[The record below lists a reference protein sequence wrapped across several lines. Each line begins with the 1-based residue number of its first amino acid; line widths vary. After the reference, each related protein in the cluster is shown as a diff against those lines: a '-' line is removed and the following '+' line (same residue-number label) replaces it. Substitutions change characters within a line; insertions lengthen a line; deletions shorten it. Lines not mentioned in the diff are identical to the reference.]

1 MDENIRFIALIDA
14 LKAQGQ
20 VSDYVRLAATL
31 DTNKAGISDIK
42 AGRKKIS
49 IDLLRRLKLSYPTA
63 NIEWVIM
70 GVGEMLLPD
79 PEHPKKQNQAAP
91 SFLLDMIKEKD
102 QILREQSEELGQLRE
117 QLAQAR
123 RKIEQL
129 RSEKNEN
136 IIAQVHTQTA
146 PAVAP

>member
-1 MDENIRFIALIDA
+1 MNENIRFIALIDT

-31 DTNKAGISDIK
+31 GTNKAGISDIK

-70 GVGEMLLPD
+70 GVGGDAASRPRAPRKTALISSNLP
-79 PEHPKKQNQAAP
+79 P
-91 SFLLDMIKEKD
+91 
-102 QILREQSEELGQLRE
+102 
-117 QLAQAR
+117 
-123 RKIEQL
+123 
-129 RSEKNEN
+129 
-136 IIAQVHTQTA
+136 
-146 PAVAP
+146 